1 MLLRYIDSRH
11 SVACLKKNTSHN
23 LCCTYRKS
31 YFARLKYTCQPP
43 ELCSRLSFS
52 NLQRILKNIN
62 SGQVF
67 KFAFVRGAEALSP
80 SQAVPVLGA
89 LEREEQYWDHC
100 ISSPCGPCPGPSE
113 GIQRIVSYL
122 LCFTYRAEKI
132 QRKRESSRYHTHVK
146 ETDLMTSHRVEAY
159 HLPDSLCV
167 LMASFVLSCRH
178 FGPARLNIALVLTL
192 HDFKTK
198 KLWACGQEKPSNI
211 LLSIFHFFPLCHS
224 SPLTINCWVFCMFHN

>member
-31 YFARLKYTCQPP
+31 YFARLKYTRQPP

-113 GIQRIVSYL
+113 GIQRMSLTCSASHIGQKRFNANVETAATTHTWRRRI
-122 LCFTYRAEKI
+122 CFL
-132 QRKRESSRYHTHVK
+132 Q
-146 ETDLMTSHRVEAY
+146 
-159 HLPDSLCV
+159 P
-167 LMASFVLSCRH
+167 
-178 FGPARLNIALVLTL
+178 
-192 HDFKTK
+192 
-198 KLWACGQEKPSNI
+198 
-211 LLSIFHFFPLCHS
+211 
-224 SPLTINCWVFCMFHN
+224 